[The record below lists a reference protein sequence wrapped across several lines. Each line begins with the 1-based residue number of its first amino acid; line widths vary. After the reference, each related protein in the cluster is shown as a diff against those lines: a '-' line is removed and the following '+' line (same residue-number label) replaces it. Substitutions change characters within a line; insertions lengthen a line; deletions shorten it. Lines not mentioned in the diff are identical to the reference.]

1 MTRINKKPAISQ
13 AHSFESVVRRDF
25 LVRTALLDSRRS
37 LLYLPVKVAQLL
49 LQEINLLLLSIDS
62 QVQRLDQ
69 LFGKV

>member
-1 MTRINKKPAISQ
+1 
-13 AHSFESVVRRDF
+13 
-25 LVRTALLDSRRS
+25 
-37 LLYLPVKVAQLL
+37 LPVKVAQLL